1 MAAPERRRELE
12 RTMQGYNFT
21 ERVRRALANGR
32 EFAADLG
39 HSYIG
44 TEHMLL
50 GILSDGESLGT
61 VILERLGA
69 ERSRVADGVREIV
82 RKGSGGQEAFRA
94 DLPYTSR
101 AKKVLELSMQEARA
115 MNHSYVGTEHLVLGL
130 LAEGKGV
137 AAQVLQSSGVTLD
150 RARLEMLALL
160 GGPDVATQT
169 AKPSREEWMAT
180 AAAQLPPKGEKPT
193 SVGLILRYSNGAVVT
208 KSFASPAEAASFL
221 SGQ

>member
-1 MAAPERRRELE
+1 MPAPERRRELGA
-12 RTMQGYNFT
+12 MQGYNFT
-21 ERVRRALANGR
+21 ERVRRALANAR
-32 EFAADLG
+32 EVAADLG

-50 GILSDGESLGT
+50 GI

-69 ERSRVADGVREIV
+69 ERSRVAAGVREIV
-82 RKGSGGQEAFRA
+82 RKGNAGQEAFRA

-115 MNHSYVGTEHLVLGL
+115 LNHTYVGTEHLVLGL

-137 AAQVLQSSGVTLD
+137 AAQVLQSSGITLD

-160 GGPDVATQT
+160 GGPDVARQT
-169 AKPSREEWMAT
+169 SEPSREEWIAP
-180 AAAQLPPKGEKPT
+180 AAAHLPPKGEKPT
-193 SVGLILRYSNGAVVT
+193 SVGLILHYSNGAVVT

-221 SGQ
+221 SGR